1 MADQELLS
9 ELRAIAERS
18 AKAADAGGP
27 ESALLETYEVLR
39 ERVAVLARAHGL
51 STSEDLATSFPF
63 ARALREIQRLDQA
76 FRPESSRALPT
87 EAGMS
92 ARLNES
98 LRELAGWATGA
109 RLAYETLGDSDDDA
123 GTRR

>member
-1 MADQELLS
+1 M
-9 ELRAIAERS
+9 
-18 AKAADAGGP
+18 
-27 ESALLETYEVLR
+27 LR

-51 STSEDLATSFPF
+51 STSEDLATSFP

-76 FRPESSRALPT
+76 FGAESSRALPT

-98 LRELAGWATGA
+98 LRATGWATGA